1 MYTHPFFDLIL
12 HDDEELAELLGSPL
26 DRRQTLQEWPL
37 SCVQKLTLADGRHW
51 VYKSCHLPTVEA
63 EFYARARSPLL
74 VSVQQIYRQ
83 GDYVCLLIPWI
94 DAPRLADL
102 SLSPQEALATGHSLL
117 AQIAAIQGELPYFLE
132 LRSLEQWAELSNQI
146 LEALSRLLGAGKL
159 CEVNAH
165 ALNSLQHVLWQKP
178 ILELLEQ
185 DAGLVHQDLGGENIF
200 LCADGWR
207 VIDWQRPVF
216 APRSL
221 DWVSLLESC
230 GMDPALFLPKEVLF
244 LKRILDIH
252 WFVQCAERW
261 FPAGLSTYDHQIA
274 QCIAQLEAGY

>member
-1 MYTHPFFDLIL
+1 MYAHPFFDLTL

-26 DRRQTLQEWPL
+26 RGRKTLHEWPL
-37 SCVQKLTLADGRHW
+37 SCVQKLMLLDGRHW

-74 VSVQQIYRQ
+74 VSAQQIYCQ

-102 SLSPQEALATGHSLL
+102 SLSPQRALATGRSLL
-117 AQIAAIQGELPYFLE
+117 AQIAAIEGELPYFLE
-132 LRSLEQWAELSNQI
+132 LHSLEHWAELSYQI
-146 LEALSRLLGAGKL
+146 LGSLTRLLEAGKL
-159 CEVNAH
+159 HEVDAH
-165 ALNSLQHVLWQKP
+165 ALNSLQSVLWQKP
-178 ILELLEQ
+178 ILDLLEQ
-185 DAGLVHQDLGGENIF
+185 EVGLVHRDLRGENIF

-207 VIDWQRPVF
+207 VIDWQYPIF

-244 LKRILDIH
+244 LKRILDID
-252 WFVQCAERW
+252 WFAQCAERW
-261 FPAGLSTYDHQIA
+261 FPAGLPTYDRQIA
-274 QCIAQLEAGY
+274 QRIAQLEAGY